1 MGILSRFKD
10 IMSSNIN
17 ALLDKME
24 DPEKMIDQVLR
35 DLESDLAEVKS
46 ETAGVMAE
54 EARAQREVNACQ
66 NEVDKLQAYAEKAV
80 LAGNDKD
87 AAIFLQKKNSKAREL
102 QSLQQAYDLAKENSA
117 KMRQMFDHLND
128 QIYEMQSK
136 KTQIKA
142 KVAVAKTQEKI
153 NKMTESVQTAK
164 GTMSKFDKLEQKADA
179 MLDKANAMAELN
191 GAMTSTNMEDL
202 MDKYDTTTA
211 TSVDEE
217 LQALK
222 ARLGRA

>member
-17 ALLDKME
+17 SLLDKME

-35 DLESDLAEVKS
+35 DLESDLAEVKA

-66 NEVDKLQAYAEKAV
+66 AEVYKLQSYAEKAV
-80 LAGNDKD
+80 LAGNDGD
-87 AAIFLQKKNSKAREL
+87 AAVFLQKKNAKAREL
-102 QSLQQAYDLAKENSA
+102 ESLQQALGLAKENSA
-117 KMRQMFDHLND
+117 KMRQMFDHLNNE
-128 QIYEMQSK
+128 IYEMQSK

-153 NKMTESVQTAK
+153 NKMTESVSNAK
-164 GTMSKFDKLEQKADA
+164 GSMSKFDKLEAKADA

-191 GAMTSTNMEDL
+191 SAANNGLEDL
-202 MDKYDTTTA
+202 MDKYDVTTTS
-211 TSVDEE
+211 SVDDE
-217 LQALK
+217 LAELK
-222 ARLGRA
+222 ARLGV

>member
-1 MGILSRFKD
+1 MGILARFKD

-17 ALLDKME
+17 ALFDRME

-35 DLESDLAEVKS
+35 DLESDLGEVKA
-46 ETAGVMAE
+46 ETASVMAE
-54 EARAQREVNACQ
+54 EARAQRALNECQ
-66 NEVDKLQAYAEKAV
+66 AEVDKLQSYAEKAV

-87 AAIFLQKKNSKAREL
+87 AAIFLQKKNSKTREL
-102 QSLQQAYDLAKENSA
+102 QSLQQAYDLAKDNST

-153 NKMTESVQTAK
+153 NKMTESVATAK
-164 GTMSKFDKLEQKADA
+164 GTMNKFDALEAKADQ

-191 GAMTSTNMEDL
+191 GALTGDVMEDL
-202 MDKYDTTTA
+202 MDKYDTTT
-211 TSVDEE
+211 TESVDEE
-217 LQALK
+217 LAALK